1 MTKPQNTLH
10 KFQSTAFSYIVYVT
24 WVLYIIVALG
34 LISSAPEYLD
44 YLQFYVKIYISIF
57 LIWRFNP
64 LFRRLDDFN
73 ELDARISYSAGLFLL
88 TTTAINSALQT
99 YIKNIQA
106 FIAKLTHM
114 LL

>member
-1 MTKPQNTLH
+1 MIKHKNTLH
-10 KFQSTAFSYIVYVT
+10 KFQSIVFSYIVYIT
-24 WVLYIIVALG
+24 WFLYVIIALG
-34 LISSAPEYLD
+34 ITSTAPEYLN

-64 LFRRLDDFN
+64 FFRKLDSFN

-99 YIKNIQA
+99 YIKDIQA
-106 FIAKLTHM
+106 FLEN
-114 LL
+114 L